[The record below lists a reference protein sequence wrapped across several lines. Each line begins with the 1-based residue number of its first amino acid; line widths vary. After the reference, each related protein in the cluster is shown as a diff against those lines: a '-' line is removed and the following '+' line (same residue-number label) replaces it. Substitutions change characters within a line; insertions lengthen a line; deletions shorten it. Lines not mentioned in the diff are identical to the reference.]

1 MPRVSSSNMNCADNN
16 MKILTIS
23 TLYPN
28 PLQPQHGIFVET
40 RMRKLKQRYPE
51 LDITVIAPCPSRSM
65 LVRHSDSIL
74 PEMRNGI
81 RVFHPAYLTVPLL
94 GMYLNPFTL
103 YHSIKAQFKQLLAQG
118 ERFDVIDAHYIYPD
132 TVAASWL
139 AQEFNLPLVATARG
153 SDIHLLPDY
162 RIPRWQI
169 KRTLA
174 KVDTAIGVCSDL
186 VTRMQRLQ
194 PKLQHSLVIRNGVD
208 LELFYPIAARDQ
220 LRDQLGYTN
229 FAILCVGRLVEL
241 KGLHKVI
248 DAIQSID
255 DVTLTLIG
263 DGPQKT
269 ALQQQINR
277 LGLQGRVR
285 ILAPLAQAALREH
298 YNAAD
303 CLVLA
308 SSREGWANVLLEAM
322 ACGCP
327 VISTP
332 AGGSPEVVAAQS
344 GGIVTDGFSTEA
356 IKAAITQLRQ
366 HYPSREAVHSYAKNL
381 SWQQSIELLKTTFDR
396 YADKT
401 QACQH
406 D

>member
-1 MPRVSSSNMNCADNN
+1 MPRESSSNMNCADNN

-248 DAIQSID
+248 DAIQNID

-322 ACGCP
+322 ACGTP
-327 VISTP
+327 VIATNIW
-332 AGGSPEVVAAQS
+332 GTPEVVSTPSAGVLMEKRDAPSLSAAWNALQRAAPAREL
-344 GGIVTDGFSTEA
+344 TRAHAATFSWDDT
-356 IKAAITQLRQ
+356 TVGQL
-366 HYPSREAVHSYAKNL
+366 NL
-381 SWQQSIELLKTTFDR
+381 FHNRTLAHEH
-396 YADKT
+396 A
-401 QACQH
+401 
-406 D
+406 